1 MNCYL
6 AIYYSCQSHKL
17 ILKQGLLERHCVR
30 KGGATFS
37 ICITLKEIQCCYI
50 AIEQHNSEHY
60 MKSVMV
66 RGDTITA
73 ASNIDK
79 VGLLIRAGV

>member
-1 MNCYL
+1 M
-6 AIYYSCQSHKL
+6 
-17 ILKQGLLERHCVR
+17 
-30 KGGATFS
+30 FS
-37 ICITLKEIQCCYI
+37 ICITLKGIQCCYI

>member
-1 MNCYL
+1 MLCFPSVL
-6 AIYYSCQSHKL
+6 PW
-17 ILKQGLLERHCVR
+17 
-30 KGGATFS
+30 
-37 ICITLKEIQCCYI
+37 KEYI
-50 AIEQHNSEHY
+50 ATEQRNSEHY

-73 ASNIDK
+73 PSNIDK